1 MKLEDQKPNK
11 ILVFN
16 ALPYA
21 NNSIHIGHLVG
32 YIQADIWVRFQKL
45 QGLECLYLCA
55 SDAHGTPIMLSA
67 EEIGVDPKELA
78 AEYTLQHRQDFSD
91 FLIQFDN
98 YHTTDSKENQEL
110 VESIFASLSSS
121 GHIEK
126 KIIEQAYDDKQQMFL
141 PDRYV
146 RGECPNCGQVD
157 QYGDSCEHCGNT
169 YKTTDLINP
178 ISVLSGVTPSLKTS
192 EHYFLKLK
200 NFESMLRGWIETIE
214 IHDSVK
220 AKLSEWFATG
230 LKNWDISR
238 DEPYFGFKIPGEENK
253 YFYVWLDA
261 PVGYLASLKHLCD
274 QDNNSYQYDDY
285 FSKDTTT
292 RLIHFIGKDIIYF
305 HSLFWPAV
313 LEGAGLKKPDG
324 IYVNGFLTVNGNK
337 MSKSR
342 GTMIKARTYLDHI
355 NPEYLRYYYAYK
367 LSSGIDDFDLNT
379 DDFISRVNSD
389 LVGKWINI
397 ASRCAKFI
405 NNNFDHQLSGTIH
418 DPELLTDFQDESNA
432 IAEMYA
438 NREFG
443 QAMRVIMALAD
454 RANQY
459 LDQQKPW
466 LLIKDESQ
474 EQQVQAICTMGLN
487 LFYILMIY
495 LKPVVPSIVK
505 KAETFLNINNTQ
517 WSEIKETLIDHQIND
532 YKPLLIRLK
541 TEDVDAIIDTSL

>member
-1 MKLEDQKPNK
+1 MKLGDQKPNK

-21 NNSIHIGHLVG
+21 NNAIHIGTLVG

-67 EEIGVDPKELA
+67 EEIGVDPRELA
-78 AEYTLQHRQDFSD
+78 AEYTIQHRQDFSD

-110 VESIFASLSSS
+110 VESIFSSLSNS

-126 KIIEQAYDDKQQMFL
+126 KIIEQAYDEKQQMFL

-146 RGECPNCGQVD
+146 RGECPNCGEAD

-178 ISVLSGVTPSLKTS
+178 ISVISGIKPSLKKS

-200 NFESMLRGWIETIE
+200 NFELMLQDWIETID

-220 AKLSEWFATG
+220 AKLSEWFTTG

-238 DEPYFGFKIPGEENK
+238 DEPYFGFKIPGEESK

-261 PVGYLASLKHLCD
+261 PMGYLASLKHLCD

-285 FSKDTTT
+285 FSKDTAT

-342 GTMIKARTYLDHI
+342 GTMIKARTYLNHI
-355 NPEYLRYYYAYK
+355 NPEYLRYYYAHK
-367 LSSGIDDFDLNT
+367 LNSGIDDFDLNT
-379 DDFISRVNSD
+379 DDFINKVNSD

-405 NNNFDHQLSGTIH
+405 NNNFDNQLSATIH
-418 DPELLTDFQDESNA
+418 APELLTDFQEQSDV
-432 IAEMYA
+432 IAEMYE

-443 QAMRVIMALAD
+443 QAMRVIMNLAD
-454 RANQY
+454 RANRY

-466 LLIKDESQ
+466 LLIKDKTQ
-474 EQQVQAICTMGLN
+474 EDQVQTICTMGLN

-505 KAETFLNINNTQ
+505 KAETFLNIDDLK
-517 WSEIKETLIDHQIND
+517 WSGIKETLIDQQIND
-532 YKPLLIRLK
+532 YKPLLFRLK
-541 TEDVDAIIDTSL
+541 AEDVEAMVDTSL

>member
-1 MKLEDQKPNK
+1 MKLGDQKPNK

-78 AEYTLQHRQDFSD
+78 AEYTIQHRQDFSD

-98 YHTTDSKENQEL
+98 YYTTDSKENQEL
-110 VESIFASLSSS
+110 VESIFSSLSNS

-126 KIIEQAYDDKQQMFL
+126 KIIEQAYDEKQQMFL

-146 RGECPNCGQVD
+146 RGECPNCGEAD
-157 QYGDSCEHCGNT
+157 QYGDSCENCGNT

-178 ISVLSGVTPSLKTS
+178 ISVLSGIKPSLKTS

-200 NFESMLRGWIETIE
+200 NFESMLRDWIETID

-238 DEPYFGFKIPGEENK
+238 DEPYFGFKIPGEESK

-274 QDNNSYQYDDY
+274 KDNNSYQYDDY

-324 IYVNGFLTVNGNK
+324 IYVNGFLTVNGKK

-342 GTMIKARTYLDHI
+342 GTMIKARTYLNHI
-355 NPEYLRYYYAYK
+355 NPEYLRYYYAHK
-367 LSSGIDDFDLNT
+367 LNSGIDDFDLNT
-379 DDFISRVNSD
+379 DDFINKVNSD

-405 NNNFDHQLSGTIH
+405 NNNFDNQLSATIH
-418 DPELLTDFQDESNA
+418 APELLTDFQEQSDV
-432 IAEMYA
+432 IAEMYE

-443 QAMRVIMALAD
+443 QAMRVIMNLAD

-466 LLIKDESQ
+466 LLIKDKTQ
-474 EQQVQAICTMGLN
+474 EDQVQTICTMGLN
-487 LFYILMIY
+487 MFYILMIY

-505 KAETFLNINNTQ
+505 KAEIFLNIDSPQ
-517 WSEIKETLIDHQIND
+517 WSGIKENLIDHQIND

-541 TEDVDAIIDTSL
+541 AEDVEAMIDPSL

>member
-1 MKLEDQKPNK
+1 MKSEDQKPNK

-21 NNSIHIGHLVG
+21 NGPIHIGTLVG

-45 QGLECLYLCA
+45 QGVECLYLCA

-67 EEIGVDPKELA
+67 EEIGVDPRDLA
-78 AEYTLQHRQDFSD
+78 TKYTLQHQEDFSD

-110 VESIFASLSSS
+110 VETIFASLSGA

-126 KIIEQAYDDKQQMFL
+126 KIIEQAYDEQQKMFL

-157 QYGDSCEHCGNT
+157 QYGDSCEHCGST

-178 ISVLSGVTPSLKTS
+178 ISVLSGEKPSLKTS

-200 NFESMLRGWIETIE
+200 NFESMLKGWIETID
-214 IHDSVK
+214 IHGSVK
-220 AKLSEWFATG
+220 AKLGEWFATG
-230 LKNWDISR
+230 LRNWDISR
-238 DEPYFGFKIPGEENK
+238 DEPYFGFKIPGEESK

-305 HSLFWPAV
+305 HTLFWPAV
-313 LEGAGLKKPDG
+313 LEGSGLKKPDG
-324 IYVNGFLTVNGNK
+324 IYVNGFLTVNGKK

-342 GTMIKARTYLDHI
+342 GTLIKARTYLKQL

-367 LSSGIDDFDLNT
+367 LSSGIDDIDLDSN
-379 DDFISRVNSD
+379 DFINRVNSD
-389 LVGKWINI
+389 LVGKWVNI

-405 NNNFDHQLSGTIH
+405 NDDFNNQLSSTIN
-418 DPELLTDFQDESNA
+418 DPELLANFQGEADA
-432 IAEMYA
+432 IAAMYQ
-438 NREFG
+438 NRETG
-443 QAMRVIMALAD
+443 QAMRAIMALAD

-466 LLIKDESQ
+466 VLAKDESQ
-474 EQQVQAICTMGLN
+474 KHQVQSICTMGLN
-487 LFYILMIY
+487 LFYVLMIY

-505 KAETFLNINNTQ
+505 NAEIFLNVEKRQ
-517 WSEIKETLIDHQIND
+517 WSDVGETLIDHQIRD
-532 YKPLLIRLK
+532 YNPLLVRLK
-541 TEDVDAIIDTSL
+541 TEDIDAIIDASL

>member
-1 MKLEDQKPNK
+1 MKLGDQKPNK

-78 AEYTLQHRQDFSD
+78 AEYTIQHRQDFSD

-98 YHTTDSKENQEL
+98 YYTTDSKENQEL
-110 VESIFASLSSS
+110 VESIFSSLSNS

-126 KIIEQAYDDKQQMFL
+126 KIIEQAYDEKQQMFL

-146 RGECPNCGQVD
+146 RGECPNCGEAD
-157 QYGDSCEHCGNT
+157 QYGDSCENCGNT
-169 YKTTDLINP
+169 YKPTDLINP
-178 ISVLSGVTPSLKTS
+178 ISVLSGVKPSLKTS

-200 NFESMLRGWIETIE
+200 NFESMLRDWIETID

-238 DEPYFGFKIPGEENK
+238 DEPYFGFKIPGEESK

-261 PVGYLASLKHLCD
+261 PVGYLASLRHLCD
-274 QDNNSYQYDDY
+274 KDNNSYQYDDY

-324 IYVNGFLTVNGNK
+324 IYVNGFLTVNGKK

-342 GTMIKARTYLDHI
+342 GTMIKARTYLNHI
-355 NPEYLRYYYAYK
+355 NPEYLRYYYAHK
-367 LSSGIDDFDLNT
+367 LNSGIDDFDLNT
-379 DDFISRVNSD
+379 DDFINKVNSD

-405 NNNFDHQLSGTIH
+405 NNNFDNQLSTTIH
-418 DPELLTDFQDESNA
+418 APELLIDFQEQSDV
-432 IAEMYA
+432 IAEMYE

-443 QAMRVIMALAD
+443 QAMRVIMNLAD

-466 LLIKDESQ
+466 LLIKDKTQ
-474 EQQVQAICTMGLN
+474 EDQVQAICTMGLN

-505 KAETFLNINNTQ
+505 KAEIFLNIDSPQ
-517 WSEIKETLIDHQIND
+517 WSGIKENLIDHQIND
-532 YKPLLIRLK
+532 YQPLLIRLK
-541 TEDVDAIIDTSL
+541 AEDVDAMIDPSL

>member
-11 ILVFN
+11 ILVFS

-78 AEYTLQHRQDFSD
+78 AEYTLQHRKDFSD

-110 VESIFASLSSS
+110 VESIFSSLSSS

-126 KIIEQAYDDKQQMFL
+126 KIIEQAYDEQQKMFL

-146 RGECPNCGQVD
+146 RGECPNCGKAD
-157 QYGDSCEHCGNT
+157 QYGDGCEHCGNT

-178 ISVLSGVTPSLKTS
+178 ISVLSGAKPSLKTS

-200 NFESMLRGWIETIE
+200 NFESMLQGWIETID

-238 DEPYFGFKIPGEENK
+238 DEPYFGFKIPGEESK

-274 QDNNSYQYDDY
+274 QDNNSYQYDHY

-342 GTMIKARTYLDHI
+342 GTMIKARTYLDNI

-379 DDFISRVNSD
+379 DDFINRVNSD
-389 LVGKWINI
+389 LVGKWVNI

-405 NNNFDHQLSGTIH
+405 NNNFDNQLSTTIH
-418 DPELLTDFQDESNA
+418 APELLTDFQNESDA
-432 IAEMYA
+432 IAEMYT

-443 QAMRVIMALAD
+443 QAMRVIMTLAN

-474 EQQVQAICTMGLN
+474 KQQVQAICTMGLN

-505 KAETFLNINNTQ
+505 EAETFLNIKNPQ

-532 YKPLLIRLK
+532 YKPILIRLK

>member
-1 MKLEDQKPNK
+1 MKLGDQKPNK

-78 AEYTLQHRQDFSD
+78 AEYTIQHRQDFSD

-98 YHTTDSKENQEL
+98 YYTTDSKENQEL
-110 VESIFASLSSS
+110 VESIFSSLSNS

-126 KIIEQAYDDKQQMFL
+126 KIIEQAYDEKQQMFL

-146 RGECPNCGQVD
+146 RGECPNCGEAD
-157 QYGDSCEHCGNT
+157 QYGDSCENCGNT

-178 ISVLSGVTPSLKTS
+178 ISVISGIKPSLKKS

-200 NFESMLRGWIETIE
+200 NFELMLQDWIETID

-220 AKLSEWFATG
+220 AKLSEWFTTG

-238 DEPYFGFKIPGEENK
+238 DEPYFGFKIPGEESK

-274 QDNNSYQYDDY
+274 QDNNSYQYEDY

-324 IYVNGFLTVNGNK
+324 IYVNGFLTVNGKK

-342 GTMIKARTYLDHI
+342 GTMIKARTYLNHI

-367 LSSGIDDFDLNT
+367 LNSGIDDFDLNT

-405 NNNFDHQLSGTIH
+405 NNNFDNQLSNTIH
-418 DPELLTDFQDESNA
+418 DPELLTDFQEQSDV
-432 IAEMYA
+432 IAEMYE

-443 QAMRVIMALAD
+443 QAMRVIMNLAD

-466 LLIKDESQ
+466 LLIKDKTQ
-474 EQQVQAICTMGLN
+474 EDQVQAICTMGLN

-505 KAETFLNINNTQ
+505 KAEIFLNIDCPQ
-517 WSEIKETLIDHQIND
+517 WSGIKENLIDHQIND

-541 TEDVDAIIDTSL
+541 AEDVDAMIDPSL

>member
-1 MKLEDQKPNK
+1 MKLGDQKPNK

-21 NNSIHIGHLVG
+21 NNSIHIGTLVG

-78 AEYTLQHRQDFSD
+78 AEYTIQHRQDFSD

-110 VESIFASLSSS
+110 VESIFSSLSKT

-126 KIIEQAYDDKQQMFL
+126 KIIEQAYDEKKQMFL

-146 RGECPNCGQVD
+146 RGECPNCGEAD

-178 ISVLSGVTPSLKTS
+178 ISILSGVKPSLKTS

-200 NFESMLRGWIETIE
+200 NFESMLRDWIETID
-214 IHDSVK
+214 INDSVK
-220 AKLSEWFATG
+220 AKLREWFTTG

-238 DEPYFGFKIPGEENK
+238 DEPYFGFKIPGEESK

-342 GTMIKARTYLDHI
+342 GTMIKARTYLNHI

-367 LSSGIDDFDLNT
+367 LNSGIDDFDLNT

-405 NNNFDHQLSGTIH
+405 NNNFDNQLSSTIH
-418 DPELLTDFQDESNA
+418 APKLLTDFQEESDV
-432 IAEMYA
+432 IAEMYE

-443 QAMRVIMALAD
+443 QAMRVIMKLAD

-466 LLIKDESQ
+466 LLIKDKTQ
-474 EQQVQAICTMGLN
+474 EDQVQTICTMGLN

-505 KAETFLNINNTQ
+505 KAEIFLNIDSPQ
-517 WSEIKETLIDHQIND
+517 WSGIKENLIDHQIND

-541 TEDVDAIIDTSL
+541 AKDVDAMIDPSL

>member
-1 MKLEDQKPNK
+1 MKLGDQKPNK

-21 NNSIHIGHLVG
+21 NNSIHIGTLVG

-78 AEYTLQHRQDFSD
+78 AEYTIQHRQDFSD

-110 VESIFASLSSS
+110 VESIFSSLSKT

-126 KIIEQAYDDKQQMFL
+126 KIIEQAYDEKKQMFL

-146 RGECPNCGQVD
+146 RGECPNCGEAD

-178 ISVLSGVTPSLKTS
+178 ISVLSGVKPSLKTS

-200 NFESMLRGWIETIE
+200 NFESMLRDWIETID
-214 IHDSVK
+214 INDSVK

-238 DEPYFGFKIPGEENK
+238 DEPYFGFKIPGEESK

-342 GTMIKARTYLDHI
+342 GTMIKARTYLNHI

-367 LSSGIDDFDLNT
+367 LNSGIDDFDLNT

-405 NNNFDHQLSGTIH
+405 NNNFDNQLSSTIH
-418 DPELLTDFQDESNA
+418 APELLTDFQEESDV
-432 IAEMYA
+432 IAEMYE

-443 QAMRVIMALAD
+443 QAMRVIMTLAD

-474 EQQVQAICTMGLN
+474 KDQVQAICTMGLN

-505 KAETFLNINNTQ
+505 KAETFLNIDNPH
-517 WSEIKETLIDHQIND
+517 WSGIMETLIDHQINE
-532 YKPLLIRLK
+532 YKPLLIRIK
-541 TEDVDAIIDTSL
+541 TEDVDAMIDASL

>member
-1 MKLEDQKPNK
+1 MKLGDQKPNK

-21 NNSIHIGHLVG
+21 NNAIHIGTLVG

-67 EEIGVDPKELA
+67 EEIGVDPRELA
-78 AEYTLQHRQDFSD
+78 AEYTIQHRQDFSD

-110 VESIFASLSSS
+110 VESIFSSLSNS

-126 KIIEQAYDDKQQMFL
+126 KIIEQAYDEKQQMFL

-146 RGECPNCGQVD
+146 RGECPNCGQAD

-178 ISVLSGVTPSLKTS
+178 ISVISGIKPSLKKS

-200 NFESMLRGWIETIE
+200 NFELMLQDWIETID

-220 AKLSEWFATG
+220 AKLSEWFTTG

-238 DEPYFGFKIPGEENK
+238 DEPYFGFKIPGEESK

-342 GTMIKARTYLDHI
+342 GTMIKARTYLNHI
-355 NPEYLRYYYAYK
+355 NPEYLRYYYAHK
-367 LSSGIDDFDLNT
+367 LNSGIDDFDLNT
-379 DDFISRVNSD
+379 DDFINKVNSD

-405 NNNFDHQLSGTIH
+405 NNNFDNQLSATIH
-418 DPELLTDFQDESNA
+418 APELLTDFQEQSDV
-432 IAEMYA
+432 IAEMYE

-443 QAMRVIMALAD
+443 QAMRVIMTLAD

-474 EQQVQAICTMGLN
+474 EDQVQAICTMGLN

-505 KAETFLNINNTQ
+505 KAEIFLNIDSPQ
-517 WSEIKETLIDHQIND
+517 WSGIKENLIDHQIND
-532 YKPLLIRLK
+532 YKPLLIRIK
-541 TEDVDAIIDTSL
+541 AEDVDAIIDPSL

>member
-1 MKLEDQKPNK
+1 MKLGDQKPNK

-78 AEYTLQHRQDFSD
+78 AEYTIQHRQDFSD

-98 YHTTDSKENQEL
+98 YYTTDSKENQEL
-110 VESIFASLSSS
+110 VESIFSSLSNS

-126 KIIEQAYDDKQQMFL
+126 KIIEQAYDEKQQMFL

-146 RGECPNCGQVD
+146 RGECPNCGEAD
-157 QYGDSCEHCGNT
+157 QYGDSCENCGNT

-178 ISVLSGVTPSLKTS
+178 ISVLSGIKPSLKKS

-200 NFESMLRGWIETIE
+200 NFESMLRDWIETID

-238 DEPYFGFKIPGEENK
+238 DEPYFGFKIPGEESK

-285 FSKDTTT
+285 FSKDNNT

-324 IYVNGFLTVNGNK
+324 IYVNGFLTVNGKK

-342 GTMIKARTYLDHI
+342 GTMIKARTYLNHI
-355 NPEYLRYYYAYK
+355 NPEYLRYYYAHK
-367 LSSGIDDFDLNT
+367 LNSGIDDFDLNT
-379 DDFISRVNSD
+379 DDFINKVNSD

-405 NNNFDHQLSGTIH
+405 NNNFDNQLSATIH
-418 DPELLTDFQDESNA
+418 APELLTDFQKQSDV
-432 IAEMYA
+432 IAEMYE

-443 QAMRVIMALAD
+443 QAMRIIMNLAD

-466 LLIKDESQ
+466 LLIKDKTQ
-474 EQQVQAICTMGLN
+474 EDQVQTICTMGLN

-505 KAETFLNINNTQ
+505 KAEIFLNIDSPQ
-517 WSEIKETLIDHQIND
+517 WSGIKENLIDHQIND

-541 TEDVDAIIDTSL
+541 AEDVEAMIDPSL

>member
-1 MKLEDQKPNK
+1 MKLGDQKPNK

-78 AEYTLQHRQDFSD
+78 AEYTIQHQQDFSD

-98 YHTTDSKENQEL
+98 YYTTDSKENQEL
-110 VESIFASLSSS
+110 VESIFSSLSNS

-126 KIIEQAYDDKQQMFL
+126 KIIEQAYDEKQQMFL

-146 RGECPNCGQVD
+146 RGECPNCGEAD
-157 QYGDSCEHCGNT
+157 QYGDSCENCGNT

-178 ISVLSGVTPSLKTS
+178 ISVLSGIKPSLKKS

-200 NFESMLRGWIETIE
+200 NFELMLQDWIETID

-220 AKLSEWFATG
+220 AKLSEWFTTG

-238 DEPYFGFKIPGEENK
+238 DEPYFGFKIPGEESK

-274 QDNNSYQYDDY
+274 KDNNSYQYDDY

-324 IYVNGFLTVNGNK
+324 IYVNGFLTVNGKK

-342 GTMIKARTYLDHI
+342 GTMIKARTYLNHI
-355 NPEYLRYYYAYK
+355 NPEYLRYYYAHK
-367 LSSGIDDFDLNT
+367 LNSGIDDFDLNT
-379 DDFISRVNSD
+379 DDFINKVNSD

-405 NNNFDHQLSGTIH
+405 NNNFDNQLSATIH
-418 DPELLTDFQDESNA
+418 APELLTDFQEQSDV
-432 IAEMYA
+432 IAEMYE

-443 QAMRVIMALAD
+443 QAMRVIMTLAD

-474 EQQVQAICTMGLN
+474 EDQVQAICTMGLN

-505 KAETFLNINNTQ
+505 KAEIFLNIDCPQ
-517 WSEIKETLIDHQIND
+517 WSGIKENLIDHQIND
-532 YKPLLIRLK
+532 YKPLLIRIK
-541 TEDVDAIIDTSL
+541 AEDVDAIIDPSL

>member
-1 MKLEDQKPNK
+1 MKLGDQKPNK

-32 YIQADIWVRFQKL
+32 YIQADTWVRFQKL

-78 AEYTLQHRQDFSD
+78 TEYTIQHRQDFSD

-98 YHTTDSKENQEL
+98 YHTTDSKENKEL
-110 VESIFASLSSS
+110 VKSIFLSLSNS

-126 KIIEQAYDDKQQMFL
+126 KNIEQAYDEKQQMFL

-146 RGECPNCGQVD
+146 RGECPNCGEAD

-178 ISVLSGVTPSLKTS
+178 ISVLSGVKPSLKTS

-200 NFESMLRGWIETIE
+200 NFESMLQDWIETID
-214 IHDSVK
+214 IHASVK
-220 AKLSEWFATG
+220 AKISEWFATG

-238 DEPYFGFKIPGEENK
+238 DEPYFGFKIPGEESK

-324 IYVNGFLTVNGNK
+324 IYVNGFLTVNGKK

-342 GTMIKARTYLDHI
+342 GTMIKARTYLNHI

-367 LSSGIDDFDLNT
+367 LNSGIDDFDLNT

-405 NNNFDHQLSGTIH
+405 NNNFDNQLSNTIH
-418 DPELLTDFQDESNA
+418 DPELLTDFQEQSDV
-432 IAEMYA
+432 IAEMYE

-443 QAMRVIMALAD
+443 QAMRVIMTLAD

-466 LLIKDESQ
+466 VLIKDESQ
-474 EQQVQAICTMGLN
+474 KDQVQAICTMGLN

-505 KAETFLNINNTQ
+505 KAETFLNIDDAQ
-517 WSEIKETLIDHQIND
+517 WSGIKETLIDHQIND
-532 YKPLLIRLK
+532 YKPLLIRIK
-541 TEDVDAIIDTSL
+541 TEDVDAMIDASL

>member
-1 MKLEDQKPNK
+1 MKSEDQKPNK

-21 NNSIHIGHLVG
+21 NGPIHIGHLVG

-45 QGLECLYLCA
+45 QGLQCLYLCA

-67 EEIGVDPKELA
+67 EEIGVDPRDLA
-78 AEYTLQHRQDFSD
+78 TKYTLQHQEDFSD

-98 YHTTDSKENQEL
+98 YHTTDSKENKEL
-110 VESIFASLSSS
+110 VETIFASLSGA

-126 KIIEQAYDDKQQMFL
+126 KIIEQAYDEQQKMFL

-157 QYGDSCEHCGNT
+157 QYGDSCEHCGST

-178 ISVLSGVTPSLKTS
+178 ISVLSGEKPSLKTS

-200 NFESMLRGWIETIE
+200 NFESMLKGWIETID
-214 IHDSVK
+214 IHGSVK
-220 AKLSEWFATG
+220 AKLGEWFATG
-230 LKNWDISR
+230 LRNWDISR
-238 DEPYFGFKIPGEENK
+238 DEPYFGFKIPGEESK

-305 HSLFWPAV
+305 HTLFWPAV
-313 LEGAGLKKPDG
+313 LEGSGLKKPDG
-324 IYVNGFLTVNGNK
+324 IYVNGFLTVNGKK

-342 GTMIKARTYLDHI
+342 GTLIKARTYLKQL

-367 LSSGIDDFDLNT
+367 LSSGIDDIDLDSN
-379 DDFISRVNSD
+379 DFVNRVNSD
-389 LVGKWINI
+389 LVGKWVNI

-405 NNNFDHQLSGTIH
+405 NDDFNNQLSSTIN
-418 DPELLTDFQDESNA
+418 DPELLANFQGEADA
-432 IAEMYA
+432 IAAMYQ
-438 NREFG
+438 NRETG
-443 QAMRVIMALAD
+443 QAMRAIMALAD

-466 LLIKDESQ
+466 VLAKDESQ
-474 EQQVQAICTMGLN
+474 KHQVQSICTMGLN
-487 LFYILMIY
+487 LFYVLMIY

-505 KAETFLNINNTQ
+505 NAEIFLNAEKRQ
-517 WSEIKETLIDHQIND
+517 WSDVGETLIDHQIRD
-532 YKPLLIRLK
+532 YNPLLIRLK
-541 TEDVDAIIDTSL
+541 TEDIDAIIDASL

>member
-1 MKLEDQKPNK
+1 MKLGDQKPNK

-78 AEYTLQHRQDFSD
+78 AEYTIQHRQDFSD

-98 YHTTDSKENQEL
+98 YYTTDSKENQEL
-110 VESIFASLSSS
+110 VESIFSSLSNS

-126 KIIEQAYDDKQQMFL
+126 KIIEQAYDEKQQMFL

-146 RGECPNCGQVD
+146 RGECPNCGEAD
-157 QYGDSCEHCGNT
+157 QYGDSCENCGNT

-178 ISVLSGVTPSLKTS
+178 ISVLSGIKPSLKKS

-200 NFESMLRGWIETIE
+200 NFESMLRDWIETID

-238 DEPYFGFKIPGEENK
+238 DEPYFGFKIPGEESK

-285 FSKDTTT
+285 FSKDNNT

-324 IYVNGFLTVNGNK
+324 IYVNGFLTVNGKK

-342 GTMIKARTYLDHI
+342 GTMIKARTYLNHI
-355 NPEYLRYYYAYK
+355 NPEYLRYYYAHK
-367 LSSGIDDFDLNT
+367 LNSGIDDFDLNT
-379 DDFISRVNSD
+379 DDFINKVNSD

-405 NNNFDHQLSGTIH
+405 NNNFDNQLSATIH
-418 DPELLTDFQDESNA
+418 APELLTDFQEQSDV
-432 IAEMYA
+432 IAEMYE

-443 QAMRVIMALAD
+443 QAMRVIMNLAD

-466 LLIKDESQ
+466 LLIKDKTQ
-474 EQQVQAICTMGLN
+474 EDQVQTICTMGLN

-505 KAETFLNINNTQ
+505 KAEIFLNIDSPQ
-517 WSEIKETLIDHQIND
+517 WSGIKENLIDHQIND

-541 TEDVDAIIDTSL
+541 AEDVEAMIDPSL

>member
-1 MKLEDQKPNK
+1 
-11 ILVFN
+11 
-16 ALPYA
+16 
-21 NNSIHIGHLVG
+21 
-32 YIQADIWVRFQKL
+32 
-45 QGLECLYLCA
+45 
-55 SDAHGTPIMLSA
+55 
-67 EEIGVDPKELA
+67 
-78 AEYTLQHRQDFSD
+78 
-91 FLIQFDN
+91 
-98 YHTTDSKENQEL
+98 
-110 VESIFASLSSS
+110 
-121 GHIEK
+121 
-126 KIIEQAYDDKQQMFL
+126 
-141 PDRYV
+141 
-146 RGECPNCGQVD
+146 
-157 QYGDSCEHCGNT
+157 
-169 YKTTDLINP
+169 
-178 ISVLSGVTPSLKTS
+178 
-192 EHYFLKLK
+192 
-200 NFESMLRGWIETIE
+200 MLRGWIETIE

-342 GTMIKARTYLDHI
+342 GTMIKVRTYLDHI

-405 NNNFDHQLSGTIH
+405 NNNFDNQLSGTIH

-495 LKPVVPSIVK
+495 LKPVVPSIVE

>member
-1 MKLEDQKPNK
+1 MKLGDQKPNK

-21 NNSIHIGHLVG
+21 NNAIHIGTLVG

-67 EEIGVDPKELA
+67 EEIGVDPRELA
-78 AEYTLQHRQDFSD
+78 AEYTIQHRQDFSD

-110 VESIFASLSSS
+110 VESIFSSLSNS

-126 KIIEQAYDDKQQMFL
+126 KIIEQAYDEKQQMFL

-146 RGECPNCGQVD
+146 RGECPNCGQAD

-178 ISVLSGVTPSLKTS
+178 ISVISGIKPSLKKS

-200 NFESMLRGWIETIE
+200 NFESMLRDWIETID

-220 AKLSEWFATG
+220 AKLTEWFSTG

-238 DEPYFGFKIPGEENK
+238 DEPYFGFKIPGEETK

-274 QDNNSYQYDDY
+274 QDANTYQYEDY
-285 FSKDTTT
+285 FSKETST

-324 IYVNGFLTVNGNK
+324 IYVNGFLTVNGKK

-342 GTMIKARTYLDHI
+342 GTMIKARTYLDQM

-367 LSSGIDDFDLNT
+367 LNSGIDDFDLNT
-379 DDFISRVNSD
+379 DDFINRVNSD

-405 NNNFDHQLSGTIH
+405 NNNFDNQLSSEIH
-418 DPELLTDFQDESNA
+418 EPELMADFQKQSDV
-432 IAEMYA
+432 IAGMYE

-459 LDQQKPW
+459 LDQEKPW

-474 EQQVQAICTMGLN
+474 KDQVQAICTMGLN
-487 LFYILMIY
+487 LFYVLMIY
-495 LKPVVPSIVK
+495 LKPVVPSIVNA
-505 KAETFLNINNTQ
+505 AEAFLNIDSRS
-517 WSEIKETLIDHQIND
+517 WSGINETLIDHQIKN

-541 TEDVDAIIDTSL
+541 AEDVDAMIDPSK

>member
-1 MKLEDQKPNK
+1 MKLGDQKPNK

-21 NNSIHIGHLVG
+21 NNAIHIGTLVG

-67 EEIGVDPKELA
+67 EKIGVDPKELA
-78 AEYTLQHRQDFSD
+78 AEYTIQHRQDFSD

-110 VESIFASLSSS
+110 VESIFSSLSNS

-126 KIIEQAYDDKQQMFL
+126 KIIEQAYDEKQQMFL

-146 RGECPNCGQVD
+146 RGECPNCGEAD
-157 QYGDSCEHCGNT
+157 QYGDSCENCGNT
-169 YKTTDLINP
+169 NKTTDLINP
-178 ISVLSGVTPSLKTS
+178 ISVISGIKPSLKKS

-200 NFESMLRGWIETIE
+200 DFESMLQDWIETID

-220 AKLSEWFATG
+220 AKLSEWFTTG

-238 DEPYFGFKIPGEENK
+238 DEPYFGFKIPGEESK

-261 PVGYLASLKHLCD
+261 PMGYLASLKHLCD

-285 FSKDTTT
+285 FSKDTAT

-324 IYVNGFLTVNGNK
+324 IYVNGFLTVNGKK

-342 GTMIKARTYLDHI
+342 GTMIKARTYLNHI

-367 LSSGIDDFDLNT
+367 LNSGIDDFDLNI

-405 NNNFDHQLSGTIH
+405 NNNFDNQLSNTIH
-418 DPELLTDFQDESNA
+418 DPELLTDFQEQSDV
-432 IAEMYA
+432 IAEMYE

-443 QAMRVIMALAD
+443 QAMRVIMTLAD

-459 LDQQKPW
+459 LDKQKPW

-474 EQQVQAICTMGLN
+474 EDQVQAICTMGLN

-505 KAETFLNINNTQ
+505 KAEIFLNIDCPQ
-517 WSEIKETLIDHQIND
+517 WSGIKENLIDHQIND
-532 YKPLLIRLK
+532 YKPLLIRIK
-541 TEDVDAIIDTSL
+541 AEDVDAIIDPSL

>member
-1 MKLEDQKPNK
+1 MGDQKPNK

-78 AEYTLQHRQDFSD
+78 AEYTIQHRQDFSD

-98 YHTTDSKENQEL
+98 YYTTDSKENQEL
-110 VESIFASLSSS
+110 VESIFSSLSNS

-126 KIIEQAYDDKQQMFL
+126 KIIEQAYDEKQQMFL

-146 RGECPNCGQVD
+146 RGECPNCGEAD
-157 QYGDSCEHCGNT
+157 QYGDSCENCGNT

-178 ISVLSGVTPSLKTS
+178 ISVLSGVKPSLKTS

-200 NFESMLRGWIETIE
+200 NFESMLRDWIETID

-238 DEPYFGFKIPGEENK
+238 DEPYFGFKIPGEESK

-324 IYVNGFLTVNGNK
+324 IYVNGFLTVNGKK

-342 GTMIKARTYLDHI
+342 GTMIKARTYLNHI
-355 NPEYLRYYYAYK
+355 NPEYLRYYYAHK
-367 LSSGIDDFDLNT
+367 LNSGIDDFDLNT
-379 DDFISRVNSD
+379 DDFINKVNSD
-389 LVGKWINI
+389 LVGKWVNI

-405 NNNFDHQLSGTIH
+405 NNNFDNQLSATIH
-418 DPELLTDFQDESNA
+418 APELLTDFQEQSDV
-432 IAEMYA
+432 IAEMYE

-443 QAMRVIMALAD
+443 QAMRVIMNLAD

-466 LLIKDESQ
+466 LLIKNKTQ
-474 EQQVQAICTMGLN
+474 EDQVQAICTMGLN

-505 KAETFLNINNTQ
+505 KAEIFLNIDSPQ
-517 WSEIKETLIDHQIND
+517 WSGIKENLIDHQIND

-541 TEDVDAIIDTSL
+541 AEDVDAMIDPSL

>member
-1 MKLEDQKPNK
+1 MKLGDQKPNK

-21 NNSIHIGHLVG
+21 NNSLHIGHLVG

-67 EEIGVDPKELA
+67 EEIGVDPRDLA
-78 AEYTLQHRQDFSD
+78 TKYTLQHQEDFSD

-98 YHTTDSKENQEL
+98 YYTTDSKENQEL
-110 VESIFASLSSS
+110 VESIFSSLSNS

-126 KIIEQAYDDKQQMFL
+126 KIIEQAYDEKQQMFL

-146 RGECPNCGQVD
+146 RGECPNCGEAD

-178 ISVLSGVTPSLKTS
+178 ISVLSGIKPSLKTS

-200 NFESMLRGWIETIE
+200 NFESMLRDWIETID

-220 AKLSEWFATG
+220 AKLSEWFTTG

-238 DEPYFGFKIPGEENK
+238 DEPYFGFKIPGEESK

-324 IYVNGFLTVNGNK
+324 IYVNGFLTVNGKK

-342 GTMIKARTYLDHI
+342 GTMIKARTYLNHI
-355 NPEYLRYYYAYK
+355 NPEYLRYYYAHK
-367 LSSGIDDFDLNT
+367 LNSGIDDFDLNT
-379 DDFISRVNSD
+379 DDFINKVNSD

-405 NNNFDHQLSGTIH
+405 NNNFDNQLSATIH
-418 DPELLTDFQDESNA
+418 APELLTDFQEQSDV
-432 IAEMYA
+432 IAEMYE

-443 QAMRVIMALAD
+443 QAMRVIMNLAD

-466 LLIKDESQ
+466 VLAKDESQ
-474 EQQVQAICTMGLN
+474 KHQVQTICTMGLN

-505 KAETFLNINNTQ
+505 KAEIFLNIDSPQ
-517 WSEIKETLIDHQIND
+517 WSGIKVNLIDHQIND

-541 TEDVDAIIDTSL
+541 AEDVDAMIDPSL

>member
-1 MKLEDQKPNK
+1 MKLGDQKPNK

-78 AEYTLQHRQDFSD
+78 AEYTIQHRQDFSD

-98 YHTTDSKENQEL
+98 YYTTDSKENQEL
-110 VESIFASLSSS
+110 VESIFSSLSNS

-126 KIIEQAYDDKQQMFL
+126 KIIEQAYDEKQQMFL

-146 RGECPNCGQVD
+146 RGECPNCGEAD
-157 QYGDSCEHCGNT
+157 QYGDSCENCGNT

-178 ISVLSGVTPSLKTS
+178 ISVLSGIKPSLKTS

-200 NFESMLRGWIETIE
+200 NFESMLRDWIETID

-220 AKLSEWFATG
+220 AKLSEWFTTG

-238 DEPYFGFKIPGEENK
+238 DEPYFGFKIPGEESK

-261 PVGYLASLKHLCD
+261 PVGYLASLKNLCD
-274 QDNNSYQYDDY
+274 KDNNSYQYDDY

-324 IYVNGFLTVNGNK
+324 IYVNGFLTVNGKK

-342 GTMIKARTYLDHI
+342 GTMIKARTYLNHI
-355 NPEYLRYYYAYK
+355 NPEYLRYYYAHK
-367 LSSGIDDFDLNT
+367 LNSGIDDFDLNT
-379 DDFISRVNSD
+379 DDFINKVNSD

-405 NNNFDHQLSGTIH
+405 NNNFDNQLSATIH
-418 DPELLTDFQDESNA
+418 APELLTDFQEQSDV
-432 IAEMYA
+432 IAEMYE

-443 QAMRVIMALAD
+443 QAMRVIMTLAD

-474 EQQVQAICTMGLN
+474 EDQVQAICTMGLN

-505 KAETFLNINNTQ
+505 KAEIFLNIDSPQ
-517 WSEIKETLIDHQIND
+517 WSGIKENLIDHRIND
-532 YKPLLIRLK
+532 YKPLLIRIK
-541 TEDVDAIIDTSL
+541 AEDVDAIIDPSL

>member
-1 MKLEDQKPNK
+1 MKLEDQKLNK
-11 ILVFN
+11 ILVFS

-78 AEYTLQHRQDFSD
+78 AEYTIQHRQDFSD

-98 YHTTDSKENQEL
+98 YYTTDSKENQEL
-110 VESIFASLSSS
+110 VESIFLSLSNS

-126 KIIEQAYDDKQQMFL
+126 KIIEQAYDEKQQMFL

-146 RGECPNCGQVD
+146 RGECPNCGEAD
-157 QYGDSCEHCGNT
+157 QYGDSCENCGNT

-178 ISVLSGVTPSLKTS
+178 ISVLSGVKPSLKTS

-200 NFESMLRGWIETIE
+200 NFESMLRDWIETID

-238 DEPYFGFKIPGEENK
+238 DEPYFGFKIPGEESK

-274 QDNNSYQYDDY
+274 KDNNSYQYEDY

-324 IYVNGFLTVNGNK
+324 IYVNGFLTVNGKK

-342 GTMIKARTYLDHI
+342 GTMIKARTYLNHI

-367 LSSGIDDFDLNT
+367 LNSGIDDFDLNT
-379 DDFISRVNSD
+379 DDFINKVNSD

-405 NNNFDHQLSGTIH
+405 NNNFDNQLSSTIH
-418 DPELLTDFQDESNA
+418 APELLTDFQEQSDV
-432 IAEMYA
+432 IAEMYE

-443 QAMRVIMALAD
+443 QAMRVIMNLAD

-466 LLIKDESQ
+466 LLIKDKTQ
-474 EQQVQAICTMGLN
+474 EDQVQAICTMGLN

-505 KAETFLNINNTQ
+505 KAEIFLNIDSPQ
-517 WSEIKETLIDHQIND
+517 WSGIKENLIDHQIND
-532 YKPLLIRLK
+532 YKHLLIRLK
-541 TEDVDAIIDTSL
+541 AEDVDAIIDPSL

>member
-1 MKLEDQKPNK
+1 MKLGDQKPNK

-78 AEYTLQHRQDFSD
+78 AEYTIQHRQDFSD

-110 VESIFASLSSS
+110 VESIFSSLSNS

-126 KIIEQAYDDKQQMFL
+126 KIIEQAYDEKQQMFL

-146 RGECPNCGQVD
+146 RGECPNCGEAD
-157 QYGDSCEHCGNT
+157 QYGDSCENCGNT

-178 ISVLSGVTPSLKTS
+178 ISVLSGIKPSLKKS

-200 NFESMLRGWIETIE
+200 NFELMLQDWIETID

-238 DEPYFGFKIPGEENK
+238 DEPYFGFKIPGEESK

-274 QDNNSYQYDDY
+274 KDNNSYQYDDY

-342 GTMIKARTYLDHI
+342 GTMIKARTYLNHI

-367 LSSGIDDFDLNT
+367 LNSGIDDFDLNT

-405 NNNFDHQLSGTIH
+405 NNNFDNQLSATIH
-418 DPELLTDFQDESNA
+418 APELLTDFQEQSDV
-432 IAEMYA
+432 IAEMYE

-443 QAMRVIMALAD
+443 QAMRVIMTLAD

-474 EQQVQAICTMGLN
+474 EDQVQAICTMGLN

-505 KAETFLNINNTQ
+505 KAEIFLNIDSPQ
-517 WSEIKETLIDHQIND
+517 WSGIKENLIDHQIND
-532 YKPLLIRLK
+532 YKPLLIRIK
-541 TEDVDAIIDTSL
+541 AEDVDAIIDPSL

>member
-1 MKLEDQKPNK
+1 MKLEDQKLNK

-78 AEYTLQHRQDFSD
+78 AEYTIQHRQDFSD

-98 YHTTDSKENQEL
+98 YYTTDSKENQEL
-110 VESIFASLSSS
+110 VESIFSSLSNS

-126 KIIEQAYDDKQQMFL
+126 KIIEQAYDEKQQMFL

-146 RGECPNCGQVD
+146 RGECPNCGEAD
-157 QYGDSCEHCGNT
+157 QYGDSCENCGNT

-178 ISVLSGVTPSLKTS
+178 ISVLSGVKPSLKTS

-200 NFESMLRGWIETIE
+200 NFESMLRDWIETID

-238 DEPYFGFKIPGEENK
+238 DEPYFGFKIPGEESK

-274 QDNNSYQYDDY
+274 KDNNSYQYEDY

-324 IYVNGFLTVNGNK
+324 IYVNGFLTVNGKK

-342 GTMIKARTYLDHI
+342 GTMIKARTYLNHI

-367 LSSGIDDFDLNT
+367 LNSGIDDFDLNT
-379 DDFISRVNSD
+379 DDFINKVNSD

-405 NNNFDHQLSGTIH
+405 NNNFDNQLSSTIH
-418 DPELLTDFQDESNA
+418 APELLTDFQEQSDV
-432 IAEMYA
+432 IAEMYE

-443 QAMRVIMALAD
+443 QAMRVIMNLAD

-466 LLIKDESQ
+466 LLIKDKTQ
-474 EQQVQAICTMGLN
+474 EDQVQAICTMGLN

-505 KAETFLNINNTQ
+505 KAEIFLNIDSPQ
-517 WSEIKETLIDHQIND
+517 WSGIKENLIDHQIND
-532 YKPLLIRLK
+532 YKHLLIRLK
-541 TEDVDAIIDTSL
+541 AEDVDAIIDPSL

>member
-1 MKLEDQKPNK
+1 MKSEDQKPNK

-21 NNSIHIGHLVG
+21 NGPIHIGHLVG

-45 QGLECLYLCA
+45 QGLQCLYLCA

-67 EEIGVDPKELA
+67 AEIGVEPRDLA
-78 AEYTLQHRQDFSD
+78 TKYTLQHQEDFSD

-98 YHTTDSKENQEL
+98 YHTTDSKENKEL
-110 VESIFASLSSS
+110 VETIFASLSGA

-126 KIIEQAYDDKQQMFL
+126 KIIEQAYDEQQKMFL

-157 QYGDSCEHCGNT
+157 QYGDSCEHCGST

-178 ISVLSGVTPSLKTS
+178 ISVLSGEKPSLKTS

-200 NFESMLRGWIETIE
+200 NFESMLKGWIETID
-214 IHDSVK
+214 IHGSVK
-220 AKLSEWFATG
+220 AKLGEWFVTG
-230 LKNWDISR
+230 LRNWDISR
-238 DEPYFGFKIPGEENK
+238 DEPYFGFKIPGEESK

-274 QDNNSYQYDDY
+274 QDNNPYQYDDY

-305 HSLFWPAV
+305 HALFWPAV
-313 LEGAGLKKPDG
+313 LEGSGLKKPDG
-324 IYVNGFLTVNGNK
+324 IYVNGFLTVNGKK

-342 GTMIKARTYLDHI
+342 GTLIKARTYLKQL

-367 LSSGIDDFDLNT
+367 LSSGIDDIDLDSN
-379 DDFISRVNSD
+379 DFINRVNSD
-389 LVGKWINI
+389 LVGKWVNI

-405 NNNFDHQLSGTIH
+405 NDDFNNQLSSTIN
-418 DPELLTDFQDESNA
+418 DPELLANFQGEADA
-432 IAEMYA
+432 IAAMYQ
-438 NREFG
+438 NRETG
-443 QAMRVIMALAD
+443 QAMRAIMALAD

-466 LLIKDESQ
+466 VLAKDESQ
-474 EQQVQAICTMGLN
+474 KHQVQSICTMGLN
-487 LFYILMIY
+487 LFYVLMIY

-505 KAETFLNINNTQ
+505 NAEIFLNAEKRQ
-517 WSEIKETLIDHQIND
+517 WSDVGETLIDHQIRD
-532 YKPLLIRLK
+532 YNPLLIRLK
-541 TEDVDAIIDTSL
+541 TEDIDAIIDASL

>member
-1 MKLEDQKPNK
+1 MKLGDQKPNK

-21 NNSIHIGHLVG
+21 NNAIHIGTLVG

-67 EEIGVDPKELA
+67 EEIGVDPRELA
-78 AEYTLQHRQDFSD
+78 AEYTIQHRQDFSD

-110 VESIFASLSSS
+110 VESIFSSLSNS

-126 KIIEQAYDDKQQMFL
+126 KIIEQAYDEKQQMFL

-146 RGECPNCGQVD
+146 RGECPNCGEAD

-178 ISVLSGVTPSLKTS
+178 ISVISGIKPSLKKS

-200 NFESMLRGWIETIE
+200 NFELMLQDWIETID

-220 AKLSEWFATG
+220 AKLSEWFTTG

-238 DEPYFGFKIPGEENK
+238 DEPYFGFKIPGEESK

-261 PVGYLASLKHLCD
+261 PMGYLASLKNLCD

-285 FSKDTTT
+285 FSKDTAT

-324 IYVNGFLTVNGNK
+324 IYVNGFLTVNGKK

-342 GTMIKARTYLDHI
+342 GTMIKARTYLNHI

-367 LSSGIDDFDLNT
+367 LNSGIDDFDLNT

-405 NNNFDHQLSGTIH
+405 NNNFDNQLSATIH
-418 DPELLTDFQDESNA
+418 APELLTDFQEQSDV
-432 IAEMYA
+432 IAEMYE

-443 QAMRVIMALAD
+443 QAMRVIMTLAD

-474 EQQVQAICTMGLN
+474 KDQVQAICTMGLN

-505 KAETFLNINNTQ
+505 KAETFLNIDDLK
-517 WSEIKETLIDHQIND
+517 WSGIKETLIDQQIND
-532 YKPLLIRLK
+532 YKPLLFRLK
-541 TEDVDAIIDTSL
+541 AEDVEAMVDTSL

>member
-1 MKLEDQKPNK
+1 MKLGDQKPNK

-78 AEYTLQHRQDFSD
+78 AEYTIQHRQDFSD

-98 YHTTDSKENQEL
+98 YYTTDSKENQEL
-110 VESIFASLSSS
+110 VESIFSSLSNS

-126 KIIEQAYDDKQQMFL
+126 KIIEQAYDEKQQMFL

-146 RGECPNCGQVD
+146 RGECPNCGEAD
-157 QYGDSCEHCGNT
+157 QYGDSCENCGNT

-178 ISVLSGVTPSLKTS
+178 ISVLSGVKPSLKTS

-200 NFESMLRGWIETIE
+200 NFESMLRDWIETID

-238 DEPYFGFKIPGEENK
+238 DEPYFGFKIPGEESK

-274 QDNNSYQYDDY
+274 KDNNSYQYDDY

-324 IYVNGFLTVNGNK
+324 IYVNGFLTVNGKK

-342 GTMIKARTYLDHI
+342 GTMIKARTYLNHI
-355 NPEYLRYYYAYK
+355 NPEYLRYYYAHK
-367 LSSGIDDFDLNT
+367 LNSGIDDFDLNT
-379 DDFISRVNSD
+379 DDFIDRVNSD

-405 NNNFDHQLSGTIH
+405 NNNFDNQLSATIH
-418 DPELLTDFQDESNA
+418 APELLTDFQEQSDV
-432 IAEMYA
+432 IAEMYE

-443 QAMRVIMALAD
+443 QAMRVIMTLAD

-474 EQQVQAICTMGLN
+474 EDQVQAICTMGLN

-505 KAETFLNINNTQ
+505 KAEIFLNIDCPQ
-517 WSEIKETLIDHQIND
+517 WSGIKENLIDHQIND

-541 TEDVDAIIDTSL
+541 AEDVDAMIDPSL

>member
-1 MKLEDQKPNK
+1 MKLGDQKPNK

-67 EEIGVDPKELA
+67 EEIGVDPRDLA
-78 AEYTLQHRQDFSD
+78 TKYTLQHQEDFSD

-98 YHTTDSKENQEL
+98 YYTTDSKENQEL
-110 VESIFASLSSS
+110 VESIFSSLSNS

-126 KIIEQAYDDKQQMFL
+126 KIIEQAYDEKQQMFL

-146 RGECPNCGQVD
+146 RGECPNCGEAD
-157 QYGDSCEHCGNT
+157 QYGDSCENCGNT

-178 ISVLSGVTPSLKTS
+178 ISVLSGIKPSLKAS

-200 NFESMLRGWIETIE
+200 NFESMLRDWIETID

-238 DEPYFGFKIPGEENK
+238 DEPYFGFKIPGEESK

-274 QDNNSYQYDDY
+274 QDNNSYQYEDY

-313 LEGAGLKKPDG
+313 LEGA
-324 IYVNGFLTVNGNK
+324 
-337 MSKSR
+337 
-342 GTMIKARTYLDHI
+342 
-355 NPEYLRYYYAYK
+355 
-367 LSSGIDDFDLNT
+367 
-379 DDFISRVNSD
+379 
-389 LVGKWINI
+389 
-397 ASRCAKFI
+397 
-405 NNNFDHQLSGTIH
+405 
-418 DPELLTDFQDESNA
+418 
-432 IAEMYA
+432 
-438 NREFG
+438 
-443 QAMRVIMALAD
+443 
-454 RANQY
+454 
-459 LDQQKPW
+459 
-466 LLIKDESQ
+466 
-474 EQQVQAICTMGLN
+474 
-487 LFYILMIY
+487 
-495 LKPVVPSIVK
+495 
-505 KAETFLNINNTQ
+505 
-517 WSEIKETLIDHQIND
+517 
-532 YKPLLIRLK
+532 
-541 TEDVDAIIDTSL
+541 